1 MSEPYLSRW
10 RLRRDGPAIRTP
22 HARLWPV
29 LTAGGELAMLKI
41 AGETE
46 EQNGH
51 RLLRWWDGD
60 GAARLLA
67 HEGPAILIERA
78 SGQSLR
84 QRSIDGA
91 DDACTT
97 ILCQVLQ
104 RLHRPRSAPPAD
116 LVCLRRWFADLLQPR
131 AALPPLLEQCRS
143 LAEGVL
149 QEEQE
154 IRPLH
159 GDLHH
164 DNVLD
169 FGARGWLAI
178 DPKRLLGDR
187 AFDYTT
193 LFSNP
198 DLCGPGIHVATR
210 PERFAARLEQVSA
223 LAGLERARL
232 LRWIAASAALS
243 AVWFRDDGDPADID
257 EAVARMALEAL
268 AER

>member
-1 MSEPYLSRW
+1 MIEPYLSRW
-10 RLRRDGPAIRTP
+10 RLRRDGPAIQTP
-22 HARLWPV
+22 RAHLWPV
-29 LTAGGELAMLKI
+29 LTATGEPAMLKVSD
-41 AGETE
+41 EPE
-46 EQNGH
+46 EQNAH
-51 RLLRWWDGD
+51 RLLRWWDGN

-78 SGQSLR
+78 AGPSLR
-84 QRSIDGA
+84 QRSIDGD
-91 DDACTT
+91 DDACTA

-104 RLHRPRSAPPAD
+104 RLHWPRNAPPTE
-116 LVCLRRWFADLLQPR
+116 LTCLRTWFADLLQPR
-131 AALPPLLEQCRS
+131 VALPPLLEQCGS
-143 LAEGVL
+143 WAEVLL

-169 FGARGWLAI
+169 FGQRGWLAI

-210 PERFAARLEQVSA
+210 PERFTARLEQVVA
-223 LAGLERARL
+223 LSGIDRVRL
-232 LRWIAASAALS
+232 LRWIAASMGLS
-243 AVWFRDDGDPADID
+243 AVWFRDDGDLADID
-257 EAVARMALEAL
+257 ETVAQMALEAL
-268 AER
+268 AEG